1 MSARAN
7 RKEGSGRSRLL
18 RLPAPL
24 RHRRHR
30 GPGRISGTH
39 RGFSDPLPRFQMLVN
54 LPGSIFTRPLPPAPG
69 PLRLH
74 SGSLCPSAEGAPAS
88 PVQPAPIRG
97 ALSAGDWARCP
108 PPAPQ
113 ALSIPPTNPLHRLPS
128 PRSAPLSFPPL
139 HPSPPV
145 CRRLPSPERV
155 FLHRERWLR
164 KAFCCPRAASGPSAA
179 LLSRS

>member
-1 MSARAN
+1 MSGRAN

-113 ALSIPPTNPLHRLPS
+113 ALSIPPPTPSTVYLLPGRLPS
-128 PRSAPLSFPPL
+128 L
-139 HPSPPV
+139 SPPST
-145 CRRLPSPERV
+145 RPP
-155 FLHRERWLR
+155 
-164 KAFCCPRAASGPSAA
+164 PSAA
-179 LLSRS
+179 VFPPQSECFSTGSDGSERPSVARGLPLVPRLHF